1 MPSLIS
7 DTEHSVVF
15 TDKSE
20 ALKLV
25 KKYKKARFKAF
36 RTMNDAMQFAVFG
49 LEVLSVCPL
58 SPCATDVGE
67 KPSPFRGP
75 KPQDMVRFRKAIEG
89 GDFEFVKKTVWEN
102 PRYLVSSGDT
112 PAILQVRD
120 VFSNFLYIK
129 LGTLIFFRNNVKYG
143 AILLLNF

>member
-1 MPSLIS
+1 M
-7 DTEHSVVF
+7 F

-36 RTMNDAMQFAVFG
+36 RTFADAMQFAACG
-49 LEVLSVCPL
+49 METAAAYPT
-58 SPCATDVGE
+58 SPPDTGE

-75 KPQDMVRFRKAIEG
+75 KPQDMVRFRKAIEA
-89 GDFEFVKKTVWEN
+89 GDMDFVKKTVWEN

-112 PAILQVRD
+112 PSILQVNKFGL
-120 VFSNFLYIK
+120 VFI
-129 LGTLIFFRNNVKYG
+129 
-143 AILLLNF
+143 

>member
-1 MPSLIS
+1 
-7 DTEHSVVF
+7 
-15 TDKSE
+15 
-20 ALKLV
+20 
-25 KKYKKARFKAF
+25 
-36 RTMNDAMQFAVFG
+36 MNDAMQFAVFG

-112 PAILQVRD
+112 PAILQVRG
-120 VFSNFLYIK
+120 VFQTFHTTFK
-129 LGTLIFFRNNVKYG
+129 PQRVKK
-143 AILLLNF
+143 N